1 MTGER
6 ESNEGRC
13 PLCGGRLVPDQ
24 RATIPFVLENA
35 VIVIKKVP
43 AEVCTSCHEPF
54 LSGAVTDQVTE
65 RLRQVQSL
73 AAEVSVVSYDA
84 SPVMA

>member
-6 ESNEGRC
+6 ENGNERC
-13 PLCGGRLVPDQ
+13 PLCAGRLIPDQ
-24 RATIPFVLENA
+24 RATIPFVLEDT
-35 VIVIKKVP
+35 VIVIKDVP

-65 RLRQVQSL
+65 RLRQLQTL
-73 AAEVSVVSYDA
+73 AAEVSVISYDA